1 MKNESSIKEYQLKIN
16 NWIHKHGGYWPPLSM
31 LGALIEEIGE
41 LARIIN
47 NLEGF
52 KPAKLNEESLNLGEE
67 IADIFYAL
75 ICIANYYNIDIAKKL
90 DNSIKKIINRDS
102 KRFL

>member
-1 MKNESSIKEYQLKIN
+1 MKNEASFKEYQMKIN
-16 NWIHKHGGYWPPLSM
+16 NWILEHGGYWPPLSM

-52 KPAKLNEESLNLGEE
+52 KPKKLNEESLNLGGE

-75 ICIANYYNIDIAKKL
+75 ICIANYYNIDIATEL
-90 DNSIKKIINRDS
+90 DKSIKKIIKRDS